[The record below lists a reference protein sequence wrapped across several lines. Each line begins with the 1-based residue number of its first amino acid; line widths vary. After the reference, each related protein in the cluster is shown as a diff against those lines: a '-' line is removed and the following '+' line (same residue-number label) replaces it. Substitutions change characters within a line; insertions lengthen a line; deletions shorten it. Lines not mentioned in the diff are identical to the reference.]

1 MTKKTHKLFWIL
13 LMILIVV
20 SAAFVYFDDY
30 RTETVE
36 APQSSNT
43 TQPLQEGQLLTQT
56 LHCEGDGLNSIQI
69 PFSTGNRVNHC
80 MIYADLIVDGECA
93 QSWEL
98 PAWKLQDGSFWS
110 FPLDSRLNRCGEK
123 RIEIALRTD
132 GTPEE
137 SPSLCICS
145 HEGSSGLSLDGKP
158 LENTMVCYKLQYKR
172 GLDKLA
178 ATFLCHFVIA
188 ALFLLVLLLWTVLRP
203 APLRAAKAFLCLW
216 IPLSIL
222 YASVSPPLSAPD
234 EMNHFFRSYEIS
246 LGHLSSE
253 FNEEIMY
260 GGRNLPFAPADL
272 RLLFTWH
279 SYMENRNQEELEEEN
294 FVYYSSTALYAPATY
309 LPQAA
314 GILAA
319 RSVTSRTVD
328 LINAGCLAG
337 WLCITGLL
345 YLTLKILPYGKSVL
359 ALILLMPMNLQESV
373 SLAPDGLVTALSA
386 FLIAFTLY
394 LRDRQQE
401 TMSHFQVG
409 ILYVAALWISMC
421 KIVYLP
427 FCLFLLLIPFER
439 FRGGKKGKCLH
450 ALALTFLVFTIN
462 LLWLGHCRIF
472 LNHLGTNSPVQ
483 LAYIMTHPLNYYT
496 TVWRTFLGQGGNLI
510 LQTAGLLLGS
520 ANVQMS
526 GILLLPYLFLI
537 AHKANAVSPFASSKD
552 SEGKAG
558 LRAVCTAVL
567 LIITILTFTS
577 VYLSWTPVSDSE
589 IIGLQGR
596 YFIPLLFPLY
606 LLVTGDRTEGAESS
620 LSFIIWWAAIL
631 VNLCA
636 AARIMFTLL

>member
-1 MTKKTHKLFWIL
+1 
-13 LMILIVV
+13 
-20 SAAFVYFDDY
+20 
-30 RTETVE
+30 
-36 APQSSNT
+36 
-43 TQPLQEGQLLTQT
+43 
-56 LHCEGDGLNSIQI
+56 
-69 PFSTGNRVNHC
+69 
-80 MIYADLIVDGECA
+80 
-93 QSWEL
+93 
-98 PAWKLQDGSFWS
+98 
-110 FPLDSRLNRCGEK
+110 
-123 RIEIALRTD
+123 
-132 GTPEE
+132 
-137 SPSLCICS
+137 
-145 HEGSSGLSLDGKP
+145 
-158 LENTMVCYKLQYKR
+158 
-172 GLDKLA
+172 
-178 ATFLCHFVIA
+178 
-188 ALFLLVLLLWTVLRP
+188 
-203 APLRAAKAFLCLW
+203 
-216 IPLSIL
+216 
-222 YASVSPPLSAPD
+222 
-234 EMNHFFRSYEIS
+234 
-246 LGHLSSE
+246 
-253 FNEEIMY
+253 
-260 GGRNLPFAPADL
+260 
-272 RLLFTWH
+272 
-279 SYMENRNQEELEEEN
+279 
-294 FVYYSSTALYAPATY
+294 
-309 LPQAA
+309 
-314 GILAA
+314 
-319 RSVTSRTVD
+319 
-328 LINAGCLAG
+328 
-337 WLCITGLL
+337 
-345 YLTLKILPYGKSVL
+345 
-359 ALILLMPMNLQESV
+359 MNLQESV

-394 LRDRQQE
+394 LRDRRQQP
-401 TMSHFQVG
+401 MSHLQVG
-409 ILYVAALWISMC
+409 ILYVTALWISMC

-450 ALALTFLVFTIN
+450 ALALTFLVCTIN

-552 SEGKAG
+552 SEGKVG

-606 LLVTGDRTEGAESS
+606 LQVTGDRTEGAESS